1 MSDRRHYQRFVIGD
15 GAEGTFRSLED
26 VNIEKTDDDELLIST
41 VAPAAPGGTVTV
53 ETYDE
58 EDQRE
63 SVITGEVT
71 ECRPAMPDGTL
82 RHRVVVKVK
91 ERQEGGGSSGPQG
104 ASGSKRTK

>member
-1 MSDRRHYQRFVIGD
+1 MSDRRHYRRFVVGD

-26 VNIEKTDDDELLIST
+26 VNIEKVDDDELLIST
-41 VAPAAPGGTVTV
+41 VAPATPGETLTV
-53 ETYDE
+53 EIYGE

-71 ECRPAMPDGTL
+71 ECRPIVTDGTL
-82 RHRVVVKVK
+82 RHRVVVRVK
-91 ERQEGGGSSGPQG
+91 ERQEGGGSAGPQG